1 MVGGCSSVSGATF
14 PFERSVN
21 CEKCVSERAVRWDKI
36 NHFEGKENTKY
47 REMVTRKYDNCVFCE
62 SLFKLRFINMER
74 CVHTWTLF
82 VSKWKMFDISFIN
95 PNLCPTWMA
104 IQHTEVI
111 LYINWYPSLL
121 CGFSICSWLIIL
133 KSSLCASPH
142 NAFFILVVT
151 NYHRMLRT
159 SNPSSDFH

>member
-62 SLFKLRFINMER
+62 SLFKLRFINMKR
-74 CVHTWTLF
+74 CVHTMTLYVSMKDVWHVLHKSQF
-82 VSKWKMFDISFIN
+82 VSHMDGHPTYRSHALHKLISLSFMWVFYMLMIDHFKVFC
-95 PNLCPTWMA
+95 LC
-104 IQHTEVI
+104 
-111 LYINWYPSLL
+111 
-121 CGFSICSWLIIL
+121 FSSQCFCHLGCHKLS
-133 KSSLCASPH
+133 
-142 NAFFILVVT
+142 
-151 NYHRMLRT
+151 
-159 SNPSSDFH
+159 

>member
-82 VSKWKMFDISFIN
+82 VSKWKMFDISYIN

-104 IQHTEVI
+104 IQHTEVM

-121 CGFSICSWLIIL
+121 LWVFYMLMIDHF
-133 KSSLCASPH
+133 KVFSLCFSSQC
-142 NAFFILVVT
+142 FFHLGC
-151 NYHRMLRT
+151 HKL
-159 SNPSSDFH
+159 S